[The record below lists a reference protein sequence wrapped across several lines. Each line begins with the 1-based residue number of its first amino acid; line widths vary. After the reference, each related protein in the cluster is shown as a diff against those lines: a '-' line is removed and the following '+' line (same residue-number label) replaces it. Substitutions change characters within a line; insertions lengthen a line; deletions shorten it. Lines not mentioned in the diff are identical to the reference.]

1 MNNLKENMSS
11 LTKAVPHL
19 VDSIFV
25 KGQGAYIWDNTGKR
39 YLDFTS
45 GVGVINTGH
54 CHPKVVAAIHEQ
66 ADLLLHVHQN
76 TAFHAPMLRVL
87 EALRGVVP
95 GGLDTFFFANSG
107 AEAVES
113 AVKLA
118 RQATKKPNIIVFQRG
133 FHGRT
138 IGAMALTASKTIFRA
153 GYQPLMP
160 GVFIAPYAY
169 CYRCPKAEANPDKF
183 GFDKDC
189 NWALEELDFM
199 LHSQTA
205 PEETAAVL
213 VEPVLGEGGY
223 IIPPKRFLQGLRKMC
238 DEHGILFIADEIQ
251 SGFGRTGR
259 YFAFEHFDIT
269 PDILIMA
276 KGLASGLPLSC
287 IASRSQIMNQA
298 TPGSHGG
305 TYGGNALACAAA
317 AVSIRIYNEEK
328 LVENAALRGRELLAA
343 LKKFEEEFPANIGD
357 VRGLGLM
364 AAVEFVKPGGK
375 TPDKEKAVAVRNAC
389 IKGGLLILTCGT
401 YDNIIRWIPPL
412 IITAEQLDEGLRIF
426 KKALEQTA

>member
-1 MNNLKENMSS
+1 MEDLRKSMGS

-19 VDSIFV
+19 VDSVFV
-25 KGQGAYIWDNTGKR
+25 KGQGAYIWDDTGKR

-45 GVGVINTGH
+45 GIGVVNTGH
-54 CHPKVVAAIHEQ
+54 CHPKVVAAIHAQ

-87 EALRGVVP
+87 EALREVVP
-95 GGLDTFFFANSG
+95 PEMDTFFFANSG

-118 RQATKKPNIIVFQRG
+118 RQATKRPNIIVFQRG

-138 IGAMALTASKTIFRA
+138 IGTMSLTASKTIFRA

-169 CYRCPKAEANPDKF
+169 CYRCPQAEANPEKY

-189 NWALEELDFM
+189 NWALEELDFI

-205 PEETAAVL
+205 PGETAAML

-223 IIPPKRFLQGLRKMC
+223 IIPPARFLQGLRKMC
-238 DEHGILFIADEIQ
+238 DEHGILLIADEIQ

-259 YFAFEHFDIT
+259 YFAFEHSGIM

-276 KGLASGLPLSC
+276 KGLASGMPLSC
-287 IASRSQIMNQA
+287 IASRSQVMNQA
-298 TPGSHGG
+298 PPGSHGG
-305 TYGGNALACAAA
+305 TYGGNAVACAAA
-317 AVSIRIYNEEK
+317 AASIRIYKDEN
-328 LVENAALRGRELLAA
+328 LLENAARLGEKLLAR
-343 LKKFEEEFPANIGD
+343 LKKFQEEFPSIGD

-364 AAVEFVKPGGK
+364 AGVEFVKPGGK
-375 TPDKEKAVAVRNAC
+375 IPDKEKAMAVRNAC
-389 IKGGLLILTCGT
+389 VRNGLLILTCGT
-401 YDNIIRWIPPL
+401 TDNIIRWIPPL
-412 IITAEQLDEGLRIF
+412 IITAEQLEDGLRIF
-426 KKALEQTA
+426 KGALEQTA

>member
-1 MNNLKENMSS
+1 MEDLRKSMGS

-19 VDSIFV
+19 VDSVFV
-25 KGQGAYIWDNTGKR
+25 KGQGAYIWDDTGKR

-45 GVGVINTGH
+45 GIGVVNTGH
-54 CHPKVVAAIHEQ
+54 CHPKVVAAIHAQ

-87 EALRGVVP
+87 EALREVVP
-95 GGLDTFFFANSG
+95 PEMDTFFFANSG

-118 RQATKKPNIIVFQRG
+118 RQATKRPNIIVFQRG

-138 IGAMALTASKTIFRA
+138 IGTMSLTASKTIFRA

-169 CYRCPKAEANPDKF
+169 CYRCPQAEANPEKY

-189 NWALEELDFM
+189 NWALEELDFI

-205 PEETAAVL
+205 PGETAAML

-223 IIPPKRFLQGLRKMC
+223 IIPPARFLQGLRKMC
-238 DEHGILFIADEIQ
+238 DEHGILLIADEIQ

-259 YFAFEHFDIT
+259 YFAFEHSGIM

-276 KGLASGLPLSC
+276 KGLASGMPLSC
-287 IASRSQIMNQA
+287 IASRSQVMNQA
-298 TPGSHGG
+298 PPGSHGG
-305 TYGGNALACAAA
+305 TYGGNAVACAAA
-317 AVSIRIYNEEK
+317 AASIRIYKDEN
-328 LVENAALRGRELLAA
+328 LLENAARLGEKLLAR
-343 LKKFEEEFPANIGD
+343 LKKFQEEFPSIGD

-364 AAVEFVKPGGK
+364 AGVEFVKPGGK
-375 TPDKEKAVAVRNAC
+375 IPDKEKAMAVRNAC
-389 IKGGLLILTCGT
+389 VRNGLLILTCGT
-401 YDNIIRWIPPL
+401 SDNIIRWIPPL
-412 IITAEQLDEGLRIF
+412 IITAEQLEDGLRIF
-426 KKALEQTA
+426 KGALEQTA

>member
-1 MNNLKENMSS
+1 MKDLKKYMTG

-25 KGQGAYIWDNTGKR
+25 KGEGTYVWDHNGRR

-45 GVGVINTGH
+45 GIGVTNTGH

-87 EALRGVVP
+87 EALQEVVP
-95 GGLDTFFFANSG
+95 SEIETFFFANSG

-118 RQATKKPNIIVFQRG
+118 RQATKRPNIIVFQRG

-138 IGAMALTASKTIFRA
+138 VGAMSLTASKTIYRA

-169 CYRCPKAEANPDKF
+169 CYRCPKAEANPEKF

-189 NWALEELDFM
+189 NWTLEELDFI
-199 LHSQTA
+199 LQSQTA
-205 PEETAAVL
+205 PWETAAVL
-213 VEPVLGEGGY
+213 VEPILGEGGY
-223 IIPPKRFLQGLRKMC
+223 IIPPKRFIQGLRKIC
-238 DEHGILFIADEIQ
+238 DDHGILLIADEIQ

-259 YFAFEHFDIT
+259 YFAFEHFDIV
-269 PDILIMA
+269 PDIIIMA
-276 KGLASGLPLSC
+276 KGLASGMPLSC
-287 IASRSQIMNQA
+287 IASKSEFMDQA
-298 TPGSHGG
+298 PPGSHGG
-305 TYGGNALACAAA
+305 TYGGNAVACAAA
-317 AVSIRIYNEEK
+317 AASIKVYREENLLQNAAKLGEK
-328 LVENAALRGRELLAA
+328 LLGR
-343 LKKFEEEFPANIGD
+343 LKGFKAKYPSIGD

-364 AAVEFVKPGGK
+364 AGVEFVKPGGK
-375 TPDKEKAVAVRNAC
+375 IPDKEKAMAVRNAC
-389 IKGGLLILTCGT
+389 LGNGMLILTCGT

-412 IITAEQLDEGLRIF
+412 IINEDQLEEGLQIF
-426 KKALEQTA
+426 EQALAQTA

>member
-1 MNNLKENMSS
+1 MPY

-19 VDSIFV
+19 VDSIFIR
-25 KGQGAYIWDNTGKR
+25 GEGPYIWDHNDRR

-45 GVGVINTGH
+45 GIGVTNTGH

-66 ADLLLHVHQN
+66 ADLLLHTHQN
-76 TAFHAPMLRVL
+76 TAFHAPMLRVIQGL
-87 EALRGVVP
+87 HGILP
-95 GGLDTFFFANSG
+95 SQLDTFFFANCG

-118 RQATKKPNIIVFQRG
+118 RQATKRPNIIAFERS

-138 IGAMALTASKTIFRA
+138 VGTMSLTASKTIYRA

-160 GVFIAPYAY
+160 GVFFAPYAY
-169 CYRCPKAEANPDKF
+169 CYRCPKTEANPEKF
-183 GFDKDC
+183 GFEKDC
-189 NWALEELDFM
+189 NWTLEELDFI

-205 PEETAAVL
+205 PEETAAMI
-213 VEPVLGEGGY
+213 VEPILGEGGY

-238 DEHGILFIADEIQ
+238 DEHGILLILDEIQ

-259 YFAFEHFDIT
+259 YFAFEHFDIM

-276 KGLASGLPLSC
+276 KGLASGMPLSC
-287 IASRSQIMNQA
+287 IAASQEVMSSAI
-298 TPGSHGG
+298 PGSHGG
-305 TYGGNALACAAA
+305 TYGGNAVACAAA
-317 AVSIRIYNEEK
+317 AASIKVYKEEN
-328 LVENAALRGRELLAA
+328 LLENATKLGKKLLDR
-343 LKKFEEEFPANIGD
+343 LQEFKTKYPMIGD

-364 AAVEFVKPGGK
+364 AGVEFVKPDGR
-375 TPDKEKAVAVRNAC
+375 TPDKEKAGAVKKAC
-389 IKGGLLILTCGT
+389 VEGGMLMLTCGT

-412 IITAEQLDEGLRIF
+412 IINEGHLEEGLNIF
-426 KKALEQTA
+426 EQALEKTAKT